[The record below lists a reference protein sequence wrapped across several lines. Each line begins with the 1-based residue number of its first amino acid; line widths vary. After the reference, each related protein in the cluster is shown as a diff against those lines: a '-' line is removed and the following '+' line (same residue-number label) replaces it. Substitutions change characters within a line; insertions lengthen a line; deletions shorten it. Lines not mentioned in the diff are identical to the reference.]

1 MLRDWP
7 KLKFEEKADS
17 PIVTLITI
25 EAILSQTG
33 ISQQKWQ
40 CDEKQLTA
48 ADVLPLQRQ

>member
-1 MLRDWP
+1 MLRVGP
-7 KLKFEEKADS
+7 KLKCEEKADS

-33 ISQQKWQ
+33 IPQQKWQ
-40 CDEKQLTA
+40 FDKEQPIA